1 LRILAIGAHPDDVE
15 IGCGG
20 ALLASSERGN
30 EIFIYVATRGDK
42 SGDARVR
49 EEETRKTAG
58 IMKAAKLHIANFP
71 DAHLKRD
78 AELID
83 DIEGFVKE
91 TEPDIVF
98 CHSQNDQHHDH
109 QTIALSAI
117 EACRFV
123 PNVLAYESPS
133 ARNFQ
138 PQIFV
143 DITDVISKKLTLL
156 DIFWSQR
163 GKQYLRKNAI
173 VGLAEY
179 RAFQTRVEPLKY
191 AEAFEVNKLCMA
203 ENLAVFSFPLKTS
216 SMRNHGYEKRRFAEI
231 SSGKV

>member
-1 LRILAIGAHPDDVE
+1 MRILAIGAHPDDVE

-20 ALLASSERGN
+20 ALVASSEEGH
-30 EIFIYVATRGDK
+30 EIFIYVATRGEK
-42 SGDARVR
+42 SGDPRIR
-49 EEETRKTAG
+49 EDETRKTSG
-58 IMKAAKLHIANFP
+58 IIKASKLRIGNFP
-71 DAHLKRD
+71 DTQLKREG
-78 AELID
+78 ELID
-83 DIEGFVKE
+83 DIESFLKE
-91 TEPDIVF
+91 TSPHVVF

-123 PNVLAYESPS
+123 PNILSYESPS

-138 PQIFV
+138 PQFFV
-143 DITDVISKKLTLL
+143 DITDVISKKLKLL

-179 RAFQTRVEPLKY
+179 RAFQTRVEAIKY
-191 AEAFEVNKLCMA
+191 AEAFEVNKICMS
-203 ENLAVFSFPLKTS
+203 EELSLFSLPMRSTRVQAPERRQAQPSYLK
-216 SMRNHGYEKRRFAEI
+216 
-231 SSGKV
+231 V

>member
-42 SGDARVR
+42 SGDPRVR
-49 EEETRKTAG
+49 EDETRKTAG
-58 IMKAAKLHIANFP
+58 IMRASKLRIANFP
-71 DAHLKRD
+71 DAQLRRD
-78 AELID
+78 SELID

-91 TEPDIVF
+91 IEPHIVF

-109 QTIALSAI
+109 QTVALSAI

-123 PNVLAYESPS
+123 PNILAYESPS

-138 PQIFV
+138 PQFFV

-179 RAFQTRVEPLKY
+179 RAFQTRVEPIKY
-191 AEAFEVNKLCMA
+191 AEAFEVNKVCM
-203 ENLAVFSFPLKTS
+203 EEDLSIFSLPSRVNGSKG
-216 SMRNHGYEKRRFAEI
+216 RVDERARRIEPSYI
-231 SSGKV
+231 RT